1 MSAKTGSYIVVFK
14 PDTPDHVIEK
24 AAKDVEA
31 SGGKI
36 GHRYD
41 STMKGFSATVP
52 DQVITT
58 FQAHENLDYIE
69 ADGEVTAYAKSVGI
83 GK

>member
-1 MSAKTGSYIVVFK
+1 MSTSGKYLVIFK
-14 PDTPDHVIEK
+14 PDTPDHVLEK

-31 SGGKI
+31 KGGSI

-41 STMKGFSATVP
+41 TTMKGFSATLP
-52 DQVITT
+52 DEALTS
-58 FQAHENLDYIE
+58 FQAHEALDYIE
-69 ADGEVTAYAKSVGI
+69 ADGEVSAYAKSKGI